1 VSDFAKV
8 EAEFRAALEA
18 RGIIAPA
25 ALIADGQ
32 IHHLPTHD
40 KPKSK
45 NGRYTLH
52 LDAKPAG
59 YIENM
64 GDGQGSQTWQW
75 GGVSLSVVD
84 LDALNA
90 KIKADGN
97 RRAKAREAAANL
109 AATSATAQW
118 EAAGRDCTGHAY
130 LQRKRVAAHGL
141 RRDGDR
147 LLVPLRNSAGVLR
160 GLQTIFAE
168 KAEDGTDKRFGKG
181 VAVTGCYHSFGKFG
195 DDQVL
200 AIVEGYA
207 TGASVHEA
215 TGWPVA
221 VAFDCGNLLPVTQA
235 LRAKYPDVRLV
246 VCCDDD
252 WKQKAK
258 NPGKIKGEEAAGK
271 CGGVAVVPVWPPG
284 FVNRGSD
291 WNDLVCQVGVETVR
305 LQLQAA
311 LKPNVVE
318 AADDDSVAAPPDD
331 GAMWAPKPF
340 ACTPDRGVTKSAGDQ
355 SWLVSRV
362 PLWVAGVR
370 VDSSDDTH
378 ALVVRWHRPNG
389 ADGFDVRQKTVD
401 RSVLLNSRKV
411 VDLQSGGFP
420 VDTGTAAAVVE
431 YLSAAETAYLQQNAR
446 AEAEFVSSVT
456 GWHGADDWQAP
467 AFLFGRDRFGVN
479 CPHFEA
485 SNAALSKW
493 VGRYST
499 SGSADLQLR
508 ALQRVIDHSP
518 DLATVIAVSMGSPLL
533 RVLGAQPFVLDICSG
548 TSQGK
553 TKALRVAASVGG
565 STDAVLSWDSTPYAL
580 ELHVNAVRGL
590 SVCIDET
597 QRAKVEAVQKTVY
610 DLTTDT
616 GKMRGAQAGGVRAT
630 SRYESLV
637 LSTGEQSIS
646 DFGEAGGARA
656 RVLTMWG
663 PPWSRGSAAQ
673 RVSDATAAFQRD
685 VIDTLTDNHGHAG
698 RIFAGYVAGL
708 TTEERRDL
716 RARYRTL
723 CNAASAE
730 VEATSPGHP
739 IGSRL
744 AEYVAFVRV
753 VGEVAD
759 QVLGLRA
766 RDGWVT
772 AERWADMMQRSR
784 PADVATAALS
794 RLVDWSLSRA
804 LQLSGHPDNDK
815 ANRDLIGVWYSSAT
829 GQPRLAVV
837 LSAANDMLKTAGFQI
852 GAVTSAWA
860 ERGWVEGG
868 SGSKV
873 SKTVAMSGGRVRA
886 YSLTEAALSKFL
898 WADAVT
904 SPAAA
909 TKKGAQVPKP
919 PPDDDGD
926 PF

>member
-1 VSDFAKV
+1 MSDFAKV

-25 ALIADGQ
+25 NLIADGK
-32 IHHLPTHD
+32 IHRLPTTD
-40 KPKSK
+40 KPKK
-45 NGRYTLH
+45 RDGAYLLH
-52 LDAKPAG
+52 LDARPSG
-59 YIENM
+59 YFDHLS
-64 GDGQGSQTWQW
+64 DGQGKVNWTYS
-75 GGVSLSVVD
+75 GADLARVD
-84 LDALNA
+84 IDALNA
-90 KIKADGN
+90 KIKADTN
-97 RRAKAREAAANL
+97 RRESERRASADAAAAG
-109 AATSATAQW
+109 AAKTW
-118 EAAGRDCTGHAY
+118 ERASSDCDGHPY
-130 LQRKRVAAHGL
+130 LSRKGVKAHGL
-141 RRDGDR
+141 KRDGDR
-147 LLVPLRNSAGVLR
+147 LFVPLRNAAGDLR

-168 KAEDGTDKRFGKG
+168 KGEDGTDKRFGKG
-181 VAVTGCYHSFGKFG
+181 VAVTGCYHSFGKLHA
-195 DDQVL
+195 DNVI
-200 AIVEGYA
+200 AIVEGFA
-207 TGASVHEA
+207 TGASVHA
-215 TGWPVA
+215 AMGWPVA
-221 VAFDCGNLLPVTQA
+221 VAFDCGNLLSVTQA
-235 LRAKYPDVRLV
+235 LRAKFPDTRLV

-258 NPGKIKGEEAAGK
+258 NPGKVKGEEAAGK
-271 CGGVAVVPVWPPG
+271 FGGVAVLPIWPPG
-284 FVNRGSD
+284 FVDRGSD
-291 WNDLVCQVGVETVR
+291 FNDLACQVGADAVR
-305 LQLQAA
+305 SQLQTA
-311 LKPNVVE
+311 LKPTVVD
-318 AADDDSVAAPPDD
+318 AADDDSVEAPTDD

-340 ACTPDRGVTKSAGDQ
+340 NCSPERGVTKTGGDQ
-355 SWLVSRV
+355 QWVVSRV

-370 VDSSDDTH
+370 VDSSDDSH
-378 ALVVRWHRPNG
+378 ALVLRWHRPNG

-401 RSVLLNSRKV
+401 RSVVLNSRKI

-431 YLSAAETAYLQQNAR
+431 YLSACEVAYLQQNAR
-446 AEAEFVSSVT
+446 AAAEFVSSVT
-456 GWHGADDWQAP
+456 GWHGSDDWQAP

-479 CPHFEA
+479 CPYFEA
-485 SNAALSKW
+485 VNPALSKW

-499 SGSADLQLR
+499 SGSADVQLR
-508 ALQRVIDHSP
+508 TLQRVIDHSP
-518 DLATVIAVSMGSPLL
+518 DLATVIAVAMGSPLL

-565 STDAVLSWDSTPYAL
+565 SPDAVLSWDSTPYAL

-637 LSTGEQSIS
+637 VSTGEQSIS

-744 AEYVAFVRV
+744 AEYVAFLRV

-766 RDGWVT
+766 RDGWLT
-772 AERWADMMQRSR
+772 AERWSDMMQRSR
-784 PADVATAALS
+784 PADVATAAMA
-794 RLVDWSLSRA
+794 RLVDWSLSRS
-804 LQLSGHPDNDK
+804 LQLAGHPDSDK
-815 ANRDLIGVWYSSAT
+815 ALRDLIGVWYSSPT
-829 GQPRLAVV
+829 NRPRLAVV
-837 LSAANDMLKTAGFQI
+837 VSVANDALKSAGFQI

-860 ERGWVEGG
+860 ERGWVEGA

-886 YSLTEAALSKFL
+886 YVLTEAALSKFL
-898 WADAVT
+898 WADDPPTV
-904 SPAAA
+904 
-909 TKKGAQVPKP
+909 KGAQVVQP
-919 PPDDDGD
+919 PPDDDEM
-926 PF
+926 F

>member
-1 VSDFAKV
+1 MSDFAKV
-8 EAEFRAALEA
+8 EDEFRAALEA

-25 ALIADGQ
+25 ALVADGQ

-64 GDGQGSQTWQW
+64 SDGQGKQTWKW

-97 RRAKAREAAANL
+97 RRAKAREAAAEL
-109 AATSATAQW
+109 AATSAKAQW
-118 EAAGRDCTGHAY
+118 EAADRDCTGHPY
-130 LQRKRVAAHGL
+130 LSRKRVAAYGL

-147 LLVPLRNSAGVLR
+147 LLVPLRNAAGDLR

-168 KAEDGTDKRFGKG
+168 KGEDGTDKRFGKG
-181 VAVTGCYHSFGKFG
+181 VAVTGCYHSFGKPHA
-195 DDQVL
+195 DNVI
-200 AIVEGYA
+200 AIVEGFA
-207 TGASVHEA
+207 TGASVHA
-215 TGWPVA
+215 AMGWPVA
-221 VAFDCGNLLPVTQA
+221 VAFDCGNLLSVTQA
-235 LRAKYPDVRLV
+235 LRAKYPDTRLV

-258 NPGKIKGEEAAGK
+258 NPGKVKGEEAAGK
-271 CGGVAVVPVWPPG
+271 FGGVAVLPIWPPG
-284 FVNRGSD
+284 FVDRGSD
-291 WNDLVCQVGVETVR
+291 WNDLACQVGADAVQS
-305 LQLQAA
+305 QLQAA
-311 LKPNVVE
+311 LKPTVVD
-318 AADDDSVAAPPDD
+318 AADDDSVEAPTDD

-340 ACTPDRGVTKSAGDQ
+340 NCSPDRGVTKTGGDQ
-355 SWLVSRV
+355 QWVVSRV

-378 ALVVRWHRPNG
+378 ALVLRWHRPNG

-401 RSVLLNSRKV
+401 RSVVLNSRKI

-431 YLSAAETAYLQQNAR
+431 YLSACEVAYLQQNAR
-446 AEAEFVSSVT
+446 AAAEFVSSVT
-456 GWHGADDWQAP
+456 GWHGSDDWQAP

-479 CPHFEA
+479 CPYFEA
-485 SNAALSKW
+485 VNPALSKW

-499 SGSADLQLR
+499 SGSADVQLR
-508 ALQRVIDHSP
+508 TLQRVIDHSP
-518 DLATVIAVSMGSPLL
+518 DLATVIAVALGSPLL

-565 STDAVLSWDSTPYAL
+565 SPDAVLSWDSTPYAL

-616 GKMRGAQAGGVRAT
+616 GKMRGAQAGGVRNT

-637 LSTGEQSIS
+637 VSTGEQSIS

-698 RIFAGYVAGL
+698 RIFAGYVTGL

-744 AEYVAFVRV
+744 AEYVAFLRV

-766 RDGWVT
+766 RDGWLT
-772 AERWADMMQRSR
+772 AERWSDMMQRSR
-784 PADVATAALS
+784 PADVATAAMA
-794 RLVDWSLSRA
+794 RLVDWSLSRS

-815 ANRDLIGVWYSSAT
+815 ATRDLIGVWYSSPT
-829 GQPRLAVV
+829 NRPRLAVV
-837 LSAANDMLKTAGFQI
+837 VSVANDALKSAGFQI

-860 ERGWVEGG
+860 ERGWVEGA

-886 YSLTEAALSKFL
+886 YVLTEAALSKFL
-898 WADAVT
+898 WADDPPTV
-904 SPAAA
+904 
-909 TKKGAQVPKP
+909 KGAQVVQA
-919 PPDDDGD
+919 PPDDEDL
-926 PF
+926 F

>member
-8 EAEFRAALEA
+8 EDEFRAALEA
-18 RGIIAPA
+18 RGIMAPA
-25 ALIADGQ
+25 VLVADGQ

-40 KPKSK
+40 KPKAK

-64 GDGQGSQTWQW
+64 GDGQGSQSWKW

-97 RRAKAREAAANL
+97 RRAKARAAAAEL
-109 AATSATAQW
+109 ASISAKAQW
-118 EAAGRDCTGHAY
+118 EAADRDCTGHAY
-130 LQRKRVAAHGL
+130 LSRKRVAAYGL

-147 LLVPLRNSAGVLR
+147 LLVPLRNASGDLR

-168 KAEDGTDKRFGKG
+168 KGEDGTDKRFGKG
-181 VAVTGCYHSFGKFG
+181 VAVTGCYHSFGKVHA
-195 DDQVL
+195 DNVI
-200 AIVEGYA
+200 AIVEGFA
-207 TGASVHEA
+207 TGASVHAA

-221 VAFDCGNLLPVTQA
+221 VAFDCGNLLAVTQA
-235 LRAKYPDVRLV
+235 LRAKFPDARLV

-258 NPGKIKGEEAAGK
+258 NPGKVKGEEAAGK
-271 CGGVAVVPVWPPG
+271 FGGVAVLPIWPPG
-284 FVNRGSD
+284 FVDRGSD
-291 WNDLVCQVGVETVR
+291 FNDLACQVGADAV
-305 LQLQAA
+305 LSQLQAA
-311 LKPNVVE
+311 LKPTVVD
-318 AADDDSVAAPPDD
+318 AADDDSVEAPTDD

-340 ACTPDRGVTKSAGDQ
+340 NCSPDRGVTKSAGDQ
-355 SWLVSRV
+355 TWLVSRV

-370 VDSSDDTH
+370 VDSSDDSH
-378 ALVVRWHRPNG
+378 ALVLRWHRPNG

-401 RSVLLNSRKV
+401 RSVVLNSRKI

-431 YLSAAETAYLQQNAR
+431 YLSACEVVFLQQNAR
-446 AEAEFVSSVT
+446 AAAEFVSSVT
-456 GWHGADDWQAP
+456 GWHGSDDWQAP

-479 CPHFEA
+479 CPYFEA
-485 SNAALSKW
+485 VNAALSKW

-499 SGSADLQLR
+499 SGSADVQLR
-508 ALQRVIDHSP
+508 TLQRVIDHSP
-518 DLATVIAVSMGSPLL
+518 DLATVIAVAMGSPLL

-565 STDAVLSWDSTPYAL
+565 SPDAVLSWDSTPYAL

-616 GKMRGAQAGGVRAT
+616 GKMRGAQNGGVRST

-673 RVSDATAAFQRD
+673 RVSDSVASFQRD

-698 RIFAGYVAGL
+698 RVFAGYVAGL

-744 AEYVAFVRV
+744 AEYVAFLRV

-766 RDGWVT
+766 RDGWLT
-772 AERWADMMQRSR
+772 AERWSDMMQRSR
-784 PADVATAALS
+784 PADVATAAMA
-794 RLVDWSLSRA
+794 RLVDWSLSRS

-815 ANRDLIGVWYSSAT
+815 ATRDLIGVWYSSPT
-829 GQPRLAVV
+829 NRPRLAVV
-837 LSAANDMLKTAGFQI
+837 VSVANDALKSAGFQI

-860 ERGWVEGG
+860 ERGWVEGAG
-868 SGSKV
+868 GSKV

-886 YSLTEAALSKFL
+886 YALTEVALSKFL
-898 WADAVT
+898 WADDAPKT
-904 SPAAA
+904 
-909 TKKGAQVPKP
+909 KGAQVVQP
-919 PPDDDGD
+919 PPDDEDL
-926 PF
+926 F

>member
-1 VSDFAKV
+1 MADFQQI

-25 ALIADGQ
+25 VLVADGQ

-40 KPKSK
+40 KPKAK

-64 GDGQGSQTWQW
+64 ADGLGRETWKW
-75 GGVSLSVVD
+75 GGASLSVVD

-97 RRAKAREAAANL
+97 RRAKAREAAAEL
-109 AATSATAQW
+109 AATSAAAAW
-118 EAAGRDCTGHAY
+118 EDASRDCEGHPYLTRKGVRAY
-130 LQRKRVAAHGL
+130 GL

-147 LLVPLRNSAGVLR
+147 LFVPLRNAAGELR

-168 KAEDGTDKRFGKG
+168 KRDDGTDKRFGKG
-181 VAVTGCYHSFGKFG
+181 VAVSGCYHSFGKAHA
-195 DDQVL
+195 DNVI

-207 TGASVHEA
+207 TGASVHAA

-235 LRAKYPDVRLV
+235 LRAKYPDTRLV

-258 NPGKIKGEEAAGK
+258 NPGKVKGEEAAGK

-291 WNDLVCQVGVETVR
+291 WNDLACQVGEEAVR
-305 LQLQAA
+305 SQLQAA
-311 LKPNVVE
+311 LRPHVVD
-318 AADDDSVAAPPDD
+318 AVDDDSIEAPTDD

-340 ACTPDRGVTKSAGDQ
+340 ACTVDRGVTKTGGDQ
-355 SWLVSRV
+355 QWVVSRV

-370 VDSSDDTH
+370 VDSSDESH
-378 ALVVRWHRPNG
+378 ALVLRWHRPNG

-401 RSVLLNSRKV
+401 RSVVLNSRKI

-431 YLSAAETAYLQQNAR
+431 YLSACEVAYLQQHAR

-456 GWHGADDWQAP
+456 GWHGSDDWQAG
-467 AFLFGRDRFGVN
+467 AFLFGRDRFGAN
-479 CPHFEA
+479 CPFFECT
-485 SNAALSKW
+485 NPALSKW
-493 VGRYST
+493 VARYST
-499 SGSADLQLR
+499 SGSADVQLR
-508 ALQRVIDHSP
+508 TLQRIIDHSP
-518 DLATVIAVSMGSPLL
+518 DLATVLACAMGSPLL
-533 RVLGAQPFVLDICSG
+533 RVLGAQPFVLDIAST

-565 STDAVLSWDSTPYAL
+565 SPDAMLSWDSTPYAL

-610 DLTTDT
+610 DLTTDS
-616 GKMRGAQAGGVRAT
+616 GKMRGAQNGGVRQT
-630 SRYESLV
+630 SRFESLIV
-637 LSTGEQSIS
+637 STGEQSIS

-663 PPWSRGSAAQ
+663 PPWGRGSAAQ

-685 VIDTLTDNHGHAG
+685 VIDTLTDHHGHAG
-698 RIFAGYVAGL
+698 RLFAGYVAGL
-708 TTEERRDL
+708 TTEERRGL
-716 RARYRTL
+716 RARYRSL
-723 CNAASAE
+723 CNAASVE

-753 VGEVAD
+753 VGEVAET
-759 QVLGLRA
+759 VLGLRA
-766 RDGWVT
+766 RDGWLT

-784 PADVATAALS
+784 PADVATAAMS
-794 RLVDWSLSRA
+794 RLVDWSLSRS
-804 LQLSGHPDNDK
+804 LQLAGHPDNDK
-815 ANRDLIGVWYSSAT
+815 ANRDLIGVWYSSPT
-829 GQPRLAVV
+829 NRPRLAVV
-837 LSAANDMLKTAGFQI
+837 LSAANDALKSAGFQI

-860 ERGWVEGG
+860 ERGWVEGS

-886 YSLTEAALSKFL
+886 YVLTEAALSRFL
-898 WADAVT
+898 WADE
-904 SPAAA
+904 AAGP
-909 TKKGAQVPKP
+909 KGAQVPQP
-919 PPDDDGD
+919 PPDDDD
-926 PF
+926 LF